1 MSSSQISRENKDG
14 EGREMKR
21 RDMKRRGM
29 MARRP
34 FDELFDNFRQD
45 IEDTFFTPF
54 MNPLRSFGMPQSMDL
69 IETRILLCDII
80 DKGNRYVISL
90 EVPGIQ
96 KDKLEVKA
104 TEEYITVSGI
114 EENKNEKEEEN
125 YVLKERTYRSFSR
138 KIPFPEN
145 IIPAKVDA
153 IVENGILKIDVPKQ
167 RPKSIEETKIKIK

>member
-69 IETRILLCDII
+69 IETRIPLCDII

-104 TEEYITVSGI
+104 TEEYIIVSGI